1 MFGIGRLT
9 KIPGTLAS
17 FVTCLIYYI
26 LMSNLI
32 PFTISL
38 EVYCLILCILFFIAV
53 ALIDECSENFKQED
67 SKEIVI
73 DEFIG
78 QSIPIIFLSFYA
90 LPFLKW
96 KGIVLGWEKLNYPL
110 FEPKYIF
117 LLFICFILFRFFDI
131 LKPFPINLID
141 KKMKNS
147 WGVVLDDVVAGI
159 YATLSGYYIVIPLF
173 FE

>member
-1 MFGIGRLT
+1 
-9 KIPGTLAS
+9 
-17 FVTCLIYYI
+17 
-26 LMSNLI
+26 MSNLI